1 MIDTNSMRVPV
12 NTAASPTPCM
22 PTSRP
27 YAGPYAELF
36 ARQRRPGWDVWG
48 NDTDRFT
55 DGE

>member
-1 MIDTNSMRVPV
+1 MHADVE
-12 NTAASPTPCM
+12 AL
-22 PTSRP
+22 